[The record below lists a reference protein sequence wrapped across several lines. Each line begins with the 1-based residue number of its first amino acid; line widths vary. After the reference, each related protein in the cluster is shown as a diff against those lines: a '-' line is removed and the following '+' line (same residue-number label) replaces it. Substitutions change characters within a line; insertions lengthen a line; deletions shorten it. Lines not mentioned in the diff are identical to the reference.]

1 MVQRPRIHAFCD
13 DALGD
18 CDAVGLAER
27 LRLGEVCAAEV
38 TEAAI
43 TRALKVE
50 PSINAVEFECYRRA
64 RQQSAAGNTSGFFAG
79 VPTFVKDNTDVR
91 GLPTNHGSAALDT
104 PPARRSDP
112 FARQFLA
119 QGFIVLGKSTLP
131 EFGLNA
137 TTEFVHREPTR
148 NPWNPMY
155 SAGASSGGAAAL
167 VAAGVVPLA
176 HGNDGGGSIRIP
188 AACCGLVGLKASRGR
203 HREKPHT
210 RALAVNLINEG
221 VLTRSVRDTAR
232 FHAEAEKYYRNPRLP
247 RIGLVQGPVR
257 RRRKIGLLL
266 DPVTGGRSDP
276 RTRAAVEETAKR
288 LAGLGHRVEEIP
300 MPVPPSF
307 VEDFGLYWSMLAF
320 MFERAGHRVIDP
332 GFEPDLLDGLTRG
345 LSDQFKRNFY
355 KAPGFIYRLRRSHRD
370 YARVFRT
377 LDAVLSPVLTHT
389 TPPLGHISPQV
400 PFEELFERL
409 INYVGFTPWANASG
423 GPAISLPAGFT
434 ENRLPVSVQLFAGHG
449 HEKTLLELAFELEAS
464 QPWPGVQDIAH

>member
-1 MVQRPRIHAFCD
+1 MGDGPCVHSFCD
-13 DALGD
+13 DALGE

-27 LRLGEVCAAEV
+27 LRRGEVSAAEV

-43 TRALKVE
+43 ARALRVE
-50 PSINAVEFECYRRA
+50 PSIHAVQLECYQRA
-64 RQQSAAGNTSGFFAG
+64 RQQSAAGGSAGFFAG

-112 FARQFLA
+112 FARQFLD
-119 QGFIVLGKSTLP
+119 QGFVVLGKSTLP

-148 NPWNPMY
+148 NPWNPEY

-203 HREKPHT
+203 HREKHHT

-232 FHAEAEKYYRNPRLP
+232 FHAEAEKYFRNPRLP
-247 RIGLVQGPVR
+247 RVGLVEGPAP

-276 RTRAAVEETAKR
+276 RTRAAVEETAKL
-288 LAGLGHRVEEIP
+288 LAGLGHQIEEIP
-300 MPVPPSF
+300 MPVPKSF

-320 MFERAGHRVIDP
+320 MFETAGDRVIDP
-332 GFEPDLLDGLTRG
+332 GFEPDLLDGLTQG
-345 LSDQFKRNFY
+345 LSNQFRRKFY
-355 KAPGFIYRLRRSHRD
+355 RAPGFIYRLRKTRRD
-370 YARVFRT
+370 YARVFQA

-389 TPPLGHISPQV
+389 TPLLGHLSPQV
-400 PFEELFERL
+400 PFEQLFERL

-423 GPAISLPAGFT
+423 GPAISLPAGLT

-449 HEKTLLELAFELEAS
+449 QERTLLELAFELEAS
-464 QPWPGVQDIAH
+464 SPWPGIQQGAH

>member
-1 MVQRPRIHAFCD
+1 MARASCVHTFCD

-27 LRLGEVCAAEV
+27 LRLREVSAAEV

-43 TRALKVE
+43 ARALEVE
-50 PSINAVEFECYRRA
+50 PAINAVEFECYQRA
-64 RQQSAAGNTSGFFAG
+64 RQQSATGAMTGFFAN

-112 FARQFLA
+112 FARQFLD

-137 TTEFVHREPTR
+137 TTEFAQREPTR
-148 NPWNPMY
+148 NPWNPDY

-188 AACCGLVGLKASRGR
+188 AACCGLVGLKATRGR

-210 RALAVNLINEG
+210 RVLAVNLINEG

-232 FHAEAEKYYRNPRLP
+232 FHAEAEKYYRNHRLP
-247 RIGLVQGPVR
+247 RIGLVQGPAR
-257 RRRKIGLLL
+257 RRMKIGLLL
-266 DPVTGGRSDP
+266 DPVTGGRTDP
-276 RTRAAVEETAKR
+276 ESRAAVEETAQR
-288 LAGLGHRVEEIP
+288 LARLGHQVEEIP
-300 MPVPPSF
+300 MPVPSSF

-320 MFERAGHRVIDP
+320 MFESSGHRLIDP

-345 LSDQFKRNFY
+345 LSAQFRRNFY
-355 KAPGFIYRLRRSHRD
+355 RAPAFIYRLRRTHRD
-370 YARVFRT
+370 YARVFRA

-389 TPPLGHISPQV
+389 TPPLGHISPRV
-400 PFEELFERL
+400 PFEQLFERL
-409 INYVGFTPWANASG
+409 IDYVGFTPWANASG
-423 GPAISLPAGFT
+423 GPAISLPVGLTAK
-434 ENRLPVSVQLFAGHG
+434 NLPLSAQLFAGHG
-449 HEKTLLELAFELEAS
+449 QERTLLELAFELEDS
-464 QPWPGVQDIAH
+464 HPWPRIQDIAS